1 MDELVLR
8 AMAKWPNVPSVY
20 GWLRLDRRGNWLIKG
35 EPISSPTII
44 AFIGRNYASDGEGRW
59 YFQNGPQR
67 VFVALDYTPFVYRA
81 AGLPEAPLEIEDHTA
96 RAAGTVK
103 GAWFDEA
110 GALLLLT
117 ELGVGVVHDQY
128 LEQLIPFFIDANGG
142 AVPEGV
148 FEELMELAEQ
158 GRPVPLWF
166 KLHDTSVRLEPIRS
180 TEVPLRFGFVPCP
193 TAQAGQDACT

>member
-8 AMAKWPNVPSVY
+8 AMAKWPNVPSVF

-35 EPISSPTII
+35 EPVSNPTII
-44 AFIGRNYASDGEGRW
+44 AFIGRNYASDEQGQW

-67 VFVALDYTPFVYRA
+67 VFVALDYTPFVYRI
-81 AGLPEAPLEIEDHTA
+81 AGSPEGPIEIEAHNGPTA
-96 RAAGTVK
+96 STVS

-117 ELGVGVVHDQY
+117 ELGAGVVHDQD
-128 LEQLIPFFIDANGG
+128 LERLIPFFIDANGS
-142 AVPEGV
+142 AVPEDV

-158 GRPVPLWF
+158 GRPVPLWL
-166 KLHDTSVRLEPIRS
+166 KLRDTSVKLEPIRS
-180 TEVPLRFGFVPCP
+180 VEVPARFAFVPRP
-193 TAQAGQDACT
+193 TAPAGQDACT